1 MKRLK
6 NIFWILFLL
15 TSISYAQT
23 EQVNITQNNDSLKIN
38 INQHSLN
45 KIQTLFDDFDLH
57 REFNTMKMN
66 VPIDG
71 DPQTVWLRTS
81 LAIANNENVNQN
93 FSPHF
98 LSPLERKYYED
109 SKFDP
114 IRSLLG
120 MAQVGAVGYLAYKH
134 IKKYGFLK

>member
-1 MKRLK
+1 M
-6 NIFWILFLL
+6 
-15 TSISYAQT
+15 S
-23 EQVNITQNNDSLKIN
+23 QNNDSLKTN

-45 KIQTLFDDFDLH
+45 KIKILFDEFDLH
-57 REFNTMKMN
+57 REFNSMKMN

-81 LAIANNENVNQN
+81 LAISNTENINQN
-93 FSPHF
+93 FSPYF
-98 LSPLERKYYED
+98 LAPLQRKYYED

-120 MAQVGAVGYLAYKH
+120 MVQAGTVGYLAYRH